1 MRGDDRTLE
10 IKKAIERAILSSSG
24 GADDVL
30 NNVMRTL
37 DKKKVLRYH
46 SDGELGL
53 LSTPG
58 RVLIAIMEDP
68 TLTQRALSV
77 YLDLSETMID
87 KTVKSLI
94 ARGLVTKTKVNRQNI
109 YKINQEEIK
118 NHPDIQHFYE
128 AISLIATKDN
138 KKEKNNVTEVGE
150 DEIF

>member
-10 IKKAIERAILSSSG
+10 IKKAIEQAILSSSG
-24 GADDVL
+24 KADDVL

-58 RVLIAIMEDP
+58 RVLVAIAEDP
-68 TLTQRALSV
+68 TMTQRALSV

-94 ARGLVTKTKVNRQNI
+94 SRGLVTKTKLNRQNI
-109 YKINQEEIK
+109 YEINIEEVK
-118 NHPDIQHFYE
+118 NHPDIQHFLE
-128 AISLIATKDN
+128 AITMIL
-138 KKEKNNVTEVGE
+138 KKENQVTQVGE

>member
-1 MRGDDRTLE
+1 MRGEDRTLQ
-10 IKKAIERAILSSSG
+10 IKKALEEAILSSPG
-24 GADDVL
+24 GSQEVL

-58 RVLIAIMEDP
+58 RVLVAIAEDP
-68 TLTQRALSV
+68 TMTQRALSV

-94 ARGLVTKTKVNRQNI
+94 TRGLVTKTKLNRQNI
-109 YKINQEEIK
+109 YKINTEVMK
-118 NHPDIQHFYE
+118 NHPDIQHFFE
-128 AISLIATKDN
+128 AIAPSLV
-138 KKEKNNVTEVGE
+138 KEKNVTEVVE